1 MNITRSSSSIGT
13 VGNLLIAQSTIG
25 VVGSF
30 ASFFKTFTL
39 QGQDDVPNA
48 IYNRNFTSVELN
60 GILRTSTFI
69 TGKIIFA
76 QGAGTYNCDMELRR
90 KAGMLFTLLLINKFY
105 LLKINNSSKGGSLK
119 WNISVAMLNS
129 YYCQ

>member
-13 VGNLLIAQSTIG
+13 VGDLLIDHSTIA
-25 VVGSF
+25 VLGSF

-39 QGQDDVPNA
+39 QGQDEVPNE

-60 GILRTSTFI
+60 GILQTSTYI

-76 QGAGTYNCDMELRR
+76 KSDGTYNCDMELRR
-90 KAGMLFTLLLINKFY
+90 KAGIIYIVFHLFLSIYCY
-105 LLKINNSSKGGSLK
+105 LRNFHLQHYSL
-119 WNISVAMLNS
+119 VLYM
-129 YYCQ
+129 